1 MKHILLAATAL
12 VLCGGPV
19 FAQTSTSGATVTT
32 GSQSQSGSVAT
43 SNPSITGMSVGNG
56 TSASNSGA
64 TANTR
69 SLSGSTASA
78 SPTQTTAITINTGSN
93 SGNTGG
99 GRGSRAGSNVSGSGT
114 VAGAASGSAA
124 GSSTRAARRAAR
136 AAAAN
141 GSGGSGAT
149 PIASGSGSTPAST
162 GTSGVGATAADSAIP
177 TTGIQYSGGTN
188 STQTINGTQTIKN
201 TPEVIAPG
209 IVGGNP
215 CSVGVSGGIGL
226 PGFGITGGGTWA
238 DKGCERRQVAALLWN
253 IEQHTAALEVLCKDG
268 DVRDAMK
275 IAGTPC
281 AMDRPV
287 AVASVPA
294 PAPAVVTT
302 VLPPVAAPQQTLRKL
317 PDWCSNVSK
326 QEWKARSDI
335 RAACG

>member
-32 GSQSQSGSVAT
+32 GSQSQSGSAATST
-43 SNPSITGMSVGNG
+43 SNPQITGMSVGNG

-64 TANTR
+64 TAITR
-69 SLSGSTASA
+69 SLSGSTSSA

-93 SGNTGG
+93 SGNTG

-124 GSSTRAARRAAR
+124 GSSTRATRR
-136 AAAAN
+136 AAAN
-141 GSGGSGAT
+141 GSGSGAT
-149 PIASGSGSTPAST
+149 PIASGSGSTPATTGAST
-162 GTSGVGATAADSAIP
+162 GVGATATDPNAIP

-201 TPEVIAPG
+201 TPEVIAPS

-275 IAGTPC
+275 IVGTPC
-281 AMDRPV
+281 AADRQI

-294 PAPAVVTT
+294 PAPAVITT
-302 VLPPVAAPQQTLRKL
+302 VLPPVAAPQTLHKL

-326 QEWKARSDI
+326 NEWKNRPDI